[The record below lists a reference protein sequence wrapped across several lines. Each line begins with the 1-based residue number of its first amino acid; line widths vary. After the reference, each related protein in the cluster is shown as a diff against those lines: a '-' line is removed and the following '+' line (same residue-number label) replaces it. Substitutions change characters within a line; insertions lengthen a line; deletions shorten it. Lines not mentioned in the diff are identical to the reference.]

1 MKNTDDSGQQTNQ
14 KSQKSQEKQ
23 LPLIMG
29 FNKTSEAGFNV
40 FAPSIFLF
48 GCNLRC
54 PYCMNGRIVV
64 VKPEDHDRP
73 VKTVP
78 LDRVKQYVK
87 ENNSGWV
94 MISGGEPTLTPSAKL
109 HNLLD
114 EIISWG
120 CKIGMSSN
128 GTLPEVLESI
138 LPKLNYVAMDLKTDN
153 DQIYKDLE
161 VRKKHKD
168 SVVNNVL
175 RSKALLDKNKK
186 EREDFDFEVRTTIYP
201 EYFSFD
207 TIKNFSKFVDIG
219 DTWVLQQFRH
229 AKNMLYQKEAESVTP
244 YSHEDMENMLIE
256 AKKICPNTYLR
267 YV

>member
-1 MKNTDDSGQQTNQ
+1 MENKN
-14 KSQKSQEKQ
+14 
-23 LPLIMG
+23 LPPIMG

-54 PYCMNGRIVV
+54 PYCMNGRIVI
-64 VKPEDHDRP
+64 VKPEDYDRP

-78 LDRVKQYVK
+78 LEKVKTYVK
-87 ENNSGWV
+87 ENKCDWV

-128 GTLPEVLESI
+128 GTLPEVLEDI

-153 DQIYKDLE
+153 EELYKELE
-161 VRKKHKD
+161 ARKQKRN
-168 SVVNNVL
+168 VVIENVL
-175 RSKALLDKNKK
+175 KSKALLKNNKK
-186 EREDFDFEVRTTIYP
+186 DRDDFNYEVRTTMYP
-201 EYFSFD
+201 EYFSLES
-207 TIKNFSKFVDIG
+207 IPNFKKFVDEDDI
-219 DTWVLQQFRH
+219 WVLQQFRH
-229 AKNMLYQKEAESVTP
+229 AKNMLYQEEAESYTP
-244 YSHEDMENMLIE
+244 YSDEEMAKLLDE
-256 AKKICPNTYLR
+256 AKKFCPETYLR
-267 YV
+267 FV